1 MASDKRSEKLKR
13 LVTVQRH
20 MEKMAEVELADTT
33 RARTEVAQSMENT
46 LEAMSSMEPVHQT
59 FSRHY
64 SDRYGRLVVQDRQ
77 LEGVQHFQ
85 ENKVLK
91 EKTKAD
97 RLEDRMHIARDLE
110 DREADDNAIYDL
122 LEITNVSRPTP
133 ASSKVGD
140 S

>member
-33 RARTEVAQSMENT
+33 RVRSEVAQSMEST
-46 LEAMSSMEPVHQT
+46 FEAMSSMDPVHQT
-59 FSRHY
+59 FSKHY
-64 SDRYGRLVVQDRQ
+64 SDRYSRLVVQDRQ
-77 LEGVQHFQ
+77 LEGVQQFQ

-122 LEITNVSRPTP
+122 LEITNVSHTP

-140 S
+140 T

>member
-33 RARTEVAQSMENT
+33 RVRSEVAQSMEST
-46 LEAMSSMEPVHQT
+46 FEAMSSMDPVHQT
-59 FSRHY
+59 FSKHY

-77 LEGVQHFQ
+77 LEGVQQFQ

-122 LEITNVSRPTP
+122 LEITNVSQTP

-140 S
+140 P

>member
-33 RARTEVAQSMENT
+33 RVRSEVAQSMEST
-46 LEAMSSMEPVHQT
+46 FEAMSSMEPVHQT
-59 FSRHY
+59 FSKHY
-64 SDRYGRLVVQDRQ
+64 SDRYSRLVVQDRQ
-77 LEGVQHFQ
+77 LEGVQQFQ

-110 DREADDNAIYDL
+110 DREAGDNAIYDL
-122 LEITNVSRPTP
+122 LEITNVSHTP

-140 S
+140 P

>member
-33 RARTEVAQSMENT
+33 RARTEVAQSMEST

-64 SDRYGRLVVQDRQ
+64 SDRYSRLVVQDRQ

-122 LEITNVSRPTP
+122 LEITNISSPTP

>member
-1 MASDKRSEKLKR
+1 MASDKRSAKLKR

-33 RARTEVAQSMENT
+33 RTRTEVAQSMENV

-59 FSRHY
+59 FSKHY

-77 LEGVQHFQ
+77 LEGVQQFQ
-85 ENKVLK
+85 EDKVLK

-122 LEITNVSRPTP
+122 LEITNVSHTP

-140 S
+140 P

>member
-33 RARTEVAQSMENT
+33 RVRSEVAQSMEST
-46 LEAMSSMEPVHQT
+46 FEAMSSMDPVHQT
-59 FSRHY
+59 FSKHY
-64 SDRYGRLVVQDRQ
+64 SDRYSRLVVQDRQ
-77 LEGVQHFQ
+77 LEGVQQFQ

-122 LEITNVSRPTP
+122 LEITNVSHTP

-140 S
+140 P

>member
-1 MASDKRSEKLKR
+1 MASDKRSDKLKR

-33 RARTEVAQSMENT
+33 RARTEVAQSMEST
-46 LEAMSSMEPVHQT
+46 LEAMNSLEPVHQT
-59 FSRHY
+59 FSLHY
-64 SDRYGRLVVQDRQ
+64 QGRYGRLVVQDRQ
-77 LEGVQHFQ
+77 LEGAQHFQ

-97 RLEDRMHIARDLE
+97 RLEDRMHVARDLE

-122 LEITNVSRPTP
+122 LEITNVARSTP

>member
-13 LVTVQRH
+13 LTAVQRH

-33 RARTEVAQSMENT
+33 RARSEVTQAMDNV
-46 LEAMSSMEPVHQT
+46 LEAMTSMEPVHQM
-59 FSRHY
+59 FSKHY
-64 SDRYGRLVVQDRQ
+64 SDRYGRLVVKDRQ
-77 LEGVQHFQ
+77 LTGAQQLQ
-85 ENKVLK
+85 ENKVLR

-97 RLEDRMHIARDLE
+97 RLEEKMLGARDLE

-122 LEITNVSRPTP
+122 LEIISVTSTP
-133 ASSKVGD
+133 ASSKVGN

>member
-1 MASDKRSEKLKR
+1 M
-13 LVTVQRH
+13 
-20 MEKMAEVELADTT
+20 
-33 RARTEVAQSMENT
+33 
-46 LEAMSSMEPVHQT
+46 HQT
-59 FSRHY
+59 FSKHY
-64 SDRYGRLVVQDRQ
+64 SDRYSRLVVQDRQ
-77 LEGVQHFQ
+77 LEGVQQFQ

-122 LEITNVSRPTP
+122 LEITNVSHTP

-140 S
+140 T

>member
-1 MASDKRSEKLKR
+1 MASDKRSAKLKR

-33 RARTEVAQSMENT
+33 RVRVEVSQSMDNV
-46 LEAMSSMEPVHQT
+46 LEAMSSMEPVHQM
-59 FSRHY
+59 FSKHY
-64 SDRYGRLVVQDRQ
+64 SDRYGRLVVKDRQ
-77 LEGVQHFQ
+77 LAGVQQLQ

-97 RLEDRMHIARDLE
+97 RLEDRMHLARDLE

-122 LEITNVSRPTP
+122 LEMTNASQTP

>member
-1 MASDKRSEKLKR
+1 MASDKRSDKLKR

-33 RARTEVAQSMENT
+33 RARTEVAQSMEST
-46 LEAMSSMEPVHQT
+46 LEAMNSLEPVHQT

-64 SDRYGRLVVQDRQ
+64 QGRYGRLVVQDRQ

-97 RLEDRMHIARDLE
+97 RLEDRMHVSRDLE

-122 LEITNVSRPTP
+122 LEITNVARSTP

>member
-1 MASDKRSEKLKR
+1 MASDKRSDKLKR
-13 LVTVQRH
+13 LTAVQRH

-33 RARTEVAQSMENT
+33 RVRSEVSQSMDNV
-46 LEAMSSMEPVHQT
+46 LEAMSSMDPLHQM
-59 FSRHY
+59 FSKHY
-64 SDRYGRLVVQDRQ
+64 SDRYGRLIVKDRQ
-77 LEGVQHFQ
+77 LAGVQQLQ

-97 RLEDRMHIARDLE
+97 RLQEKMLGARDLE
-110 DREADDNAIYDL
+110 DREADDNAIYEL
-122 LEITNVSRPTP
+122 LEIINVTSTP

>member
-33 RARTEVAQSMENT
+33 RVRSEVAQSMEST
-46 LEAMSSMEPVHQT
+46 FEAMSSMEPVHQT
-59 FSRHY
+59 FSKHY
-64 SDRYGRLVVQDRQ
+64 SDRYNRLVVQDRQ
-77 LEGVQHFQ
+77 LEGVQQFQ

-110 DREADDNAIYDL
+110 DREAGDNAIYDL
-122 LEITNVSRPTP
+122 LEITNVSHTP

-140 S
+140 P

>member
-33 RARTEVAQSMENT
+33 RVRSEVAQSMET
-46 LEAMSSMEPVHQT
+46 TFEAMSSMDPVHQT
-59 FSRHY
+59 FSKHY

-122 LEITNVSRPTP
+122 LEITNVSHTP

-140 S
+140 P